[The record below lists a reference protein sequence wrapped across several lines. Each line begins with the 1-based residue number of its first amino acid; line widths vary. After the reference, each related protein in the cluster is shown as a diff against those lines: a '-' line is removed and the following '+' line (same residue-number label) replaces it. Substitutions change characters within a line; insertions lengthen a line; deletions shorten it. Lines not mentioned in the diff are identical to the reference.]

1 MRLIELFFLLLKS
14 DRLSTREIAQHFN
27 VSVKT
32 IQRDLDKLTV
42 LGIPVIIH
50 RGING
55 GVEIEK
61 TYSLKK
67 GVLNNNEFN
76 FAMLAL
82 YIGNH
87 LVKNDI
93 FENLIKKILLVS
105 GEKAKSE
112 IKDFEKYIVLD
123 ITDKKLD
130 LESNLHSE
138 IIYCI
143 KYKKVIEV
151 YIDSNV
157 YMINPIK
164 YVLKD
169 NGLHLYAKLDDRFI
183 LIPIDKIKT
192 INVKDQV
199 FNEEF
204 TDYINNKANIEIL

>member
-1 MRLIELFFLLLKS
+1 
-14 DRLSTREIAQHFN
+14 
-27 VSVKT
+27 
-32 IQRDLDKLTV
+32 
-42 LGIPVIIH
+42 
-50 RGING
+50 
-55 GVEIEK
+55 
-61 TYSLKK
+61 
-67 GVLNNNEFN
+67 
-76 FAMLAL
+76 MLAL

-138 IIYCI
+138 IIYSI

-157 YMINPIK
+157 YMVNPIK

-183 LIPIDKIKT
+183 LIPINKIKT